1 MRIKEEIEKL
11 EHLKKEIDLEIDTA
25 IENLNHSRA
34 YILQQVD
41 YIIRDLHNE
50 IEEKAVM
57 EAANGI

>member
-1 MRIKEEIEKL
+1 MNETEMIQRL
-11 EHLKKEIDLEIDTA
+11 QNLKNEVDVEMDTA
-25 IENLNHSRA
+25 IDNLLASKV
-34 YILQQVD
+34 YMLQQVD